1 MEGGPVKEVCP
12 YNKNAAPNMVILTWY
27 SQLLLGIS
35 RIVQRFFFFQEQLSF
50 HCSRQKVLFVQS
62 LMNLKTQNYP
72 TF

>member
-12 YNKNAAPNMVILTWY
+12 CNKNAEPDIVILTWY
-27 SQLLLGIS
+27 SQQLLGIS
-35 RIVQRFFFFQEQLSF
+35 RIVQRFFFQEQLSF
-50 HCSRQKVLFVQS
+50 RCSRQKVLFVQS